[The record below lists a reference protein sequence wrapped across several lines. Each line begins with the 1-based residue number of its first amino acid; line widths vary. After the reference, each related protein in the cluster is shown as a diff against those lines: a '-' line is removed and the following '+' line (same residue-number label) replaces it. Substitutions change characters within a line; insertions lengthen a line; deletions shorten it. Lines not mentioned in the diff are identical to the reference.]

1 MGSPQIKGYT
11 IEAEIGS
18 GSAGVVYLAIQNK
31 GSRCALKVFNSMS
44 SNPGLMSDR
53 IGQVF
58 KAGAQ
63 DVIIPI
69 LAQELE
75 ARPAWVAMELLIDE
89 GEDEDPVTAK
99 TCY

>member
-53 IGQVF
+53 M
-58 KAGAQ
+58 
-63 DVIIPI
+63 
-69 LAQELE
+69 
-75 ARPAWVAMELLIDE
+75 ARVLKLGLKTLLSRL
-89 GEDEDPVTAK
+89 
-99 TCY
+99 